1 MSIQSILSNL
11 PKDFNTKI
19 IEVIHN
25 DYHGHYG
32 SVLGK
37 YHAFGYRLE
46 HDVDD
51 FIPLVVLKNDL
62 DWRDGYLS
70 ILHDT
75 EVFETGLTI
84 EEFQNENPEY
94 FI

>member
-11 PKDFNTKI
+11 PKDLNTKI

-25 DYHGHYG
+25 DFRGNYG

-37 YHAFGYRLE
+37 YHAFGYLSE
-46 HDVDD
+46 ESDD
-51 FIPLVVLKNDL
+51 FMPLVVLRNDL
-62 DWRDGYLS
+62 DWRESYLS

-84 EEFQNENPEY
+84 EEFQNKNPEY